1 MTIQGN
7 IDTAYSHSSEYVPDD
22 PPAVLRHVRE
32 LRVRQ
37 EIEEICVRDPRVRLL
52 RLPVLARDLEPL
64 SKVRS
69 LNAYNNALCSSPG
82 GSASCRLASQ
92 QDLLPVREV

>member
-7 IDTAYSHSSEYVPDD
+7 ADTVYSHSSEYVPDD
-22 PPAVLRHVRE
+22 PAAVLRHVRE

-52 RLPVLARDLEPL
+52 RLPVLARDLESL
-64 SKVRS
+64 GKVRG
-69 LNAYNNALCSSPG
+69 LNAYSSALCSSPG
-82 GSASCRLASQ
+82 GSANYRLASQ
-92 QDLLPVREV
+92 QDPLPVNEV